1 MVAIDLLA
9 TTKDNLPSYGAWSG
23 NSVKKAVH
31 RPGEMR
37 ENNRAGNS
45 YPAILRRER
54 KQEGC
59 VQANGKMSPHAVPGC
74 ASSVS
79 MHFIDHAGRAKTIVL
94 RTSTW

>member
-54 KQEGC
+54 KQEEFKSPGSARRLLAT
-59 VQANGKMSPHAVPGC
+59 QAPIYNTPKPQPHLIRGRPLAV
-74 ASSVS
+74 A
-79 MHFIDHAGRAKTIVL
+79 D
-94 RTSTW
+94 